1 MFHQLQLNLFPV
13 KMTGIIH
20 IDSHPFSSPC
30 NMPFTHFVLMQHHPK
45 YHSFHIPLSHSFNMI
60 CIHYYE
66 VLQSV

>member
-45 YHSFHIPLSHSFNMI
+45 YHLFHIPLSHSFNLL
-60 CIHYYE
+60 CLYDLHT
-66 VLQSV
+66 LL